1 MPASVELGHDTGR
14 HGYLDET
21 FSPDSALAKM
31 SMMNVMMNRYNEY
44 NDE

>member
-14 HGYLDET
+14 HGYLDKT
-21 FSPDSALAKM
+21 FNPDLALA
-31 SMMNVMMNRYNEY
+31 MMNIMNIMMNRYNEY